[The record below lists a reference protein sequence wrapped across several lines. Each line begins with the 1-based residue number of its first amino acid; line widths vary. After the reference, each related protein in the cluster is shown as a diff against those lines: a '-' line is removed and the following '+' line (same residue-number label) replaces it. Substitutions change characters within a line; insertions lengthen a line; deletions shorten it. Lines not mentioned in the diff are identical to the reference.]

1 MSFFSIQTGSHLVD
15 LGSVLLLLTC
25 FAIVAQRQL
34 STCVDLFVLQ
44 SIFLAMT
51 AALVAF
57 LTGIHHIYIA
67 AVLTIIIKVVIIPRV
82 LRQVIERSDVK
93 RETDMYVNVS
103 TGVLICGALVILAV
117 FVNQPFIALGF
128 LLTRDSLAIA
138 LAIILI
144 GFFLMI
150 VRKRAVTQVIG
161 FLVLENGLF
170 LGATAA
176 AYGMPL
182 IVELGI
188 FFDVL
193 VGAVVF
199 GVYSNQ
205 LQDIS
210 EGENKSEL
218 TTLEEK

>member
-1 MSFFSIQTGSHLVD
+1 MSLFSLLTSSHLVD

-25 FAIVAQRQL
+25 FAIVAQREL
-34 STCVDLFVLQ
+34 SVCVKFFVLQ
-44 SIFLAMT
+44 SVFLAMT
-51 AALVAF
+51 AAFVAF
-57 LTGIHHIYIA
+57 TTGIHHIYIA

-82 LRQVIERSDVK
+82 LKRVIERSDVK
-93 RETDMYVNVS
+93 RETDMYVNVP

-117 FVNQPFIALGF
+117 FVIQPFLEPGF
-128 LLTRDSLAIA
+128 LLTRDSLVIA
-138 LAIILI
+138 LAIMLI
-144 GFFLMI
+144 GFFIMI
-150 VRKRAVTQVIG
+150 VRKRAITQVIG
-161 FLVLENGLF
+161 FLVMENGLF

-176 AYGMPL
+176 ASGMPL

-193 VGAVVF
+193 VGALVF

-205 LQDIS
+205 LQDITES
-210 EGENKSEL
+210 ADTSEL

>member
-1 MSFFSIQTGSHLVD
+1 M
-15 LGSVLLLLTC
+15 LLLLTC

-34 STCVDLFVLQ
+34 STCVDFFVLQ
-44 SIFLAMT
+44 SIFLAVT

-82 LRQVIERSDVK
+82 LRQVIDRSDVK
-93 RETDMYVNVS
+93 RETDMYVNIP

-144 GFFLMI
+144 GFFIMI

-193 VGAVVF
+193 VGALVF

-205 LQDIS
+205 LQDVS
-210 EGENKSEL
+210 EGEGRSEL

>member
-1 MSFFSIQTGSHLVD
+1 
-15 LGSVLLLLTC
+15 VLLLLTC

-51 AALVAF
+51 AALVAY
-57 LTGIHHIYIA
+57 LTGIHHIYIGA
-67 AVLTIIIKVVIIPRV
+67 ALTIIIKVVIIPRV
-82 LRQVIERSDVK
+82 LKQVIERSDVK
-93 RETDMYVNVS
+93 RETDMYVNVP

-144 GFFLMI
+144 GFFIMI

>member
-1 MSFFSIQTGSHLVD
+1 MSLFSIQTGSHLVD

-34 STCVDLFVLQ
+34 STCVDFFVLQ

-67 AVLTIIIKVVIIPRV
+67 AVLTIIIKVIIIPRV

-93 RETDMYVNVS
+93 RETDMYVNVP

-150 VRKRAVTQVIG
+150 VRKRAVPQVIG

-210 EGENKSEL
+210 EGEDASKL

>member
-1 MSFFSIQTGSHLVD
+1 MSLFSIQTGSHLVD

-34 STCVDLFVLQ
+34 STCVDFFVLQ
-44 SIFLAMT
+44 SIFLAVT

-67 AVLTIIIKVVIIPRV
+67 AVLTIIIKVIIIPRV
-82 LRQVIERSDVK
+82 LKQVIERSDVK
-93 RETDMYVNVS
+93 RETDMYVNVP

-144 GFFLMI
+144 GFFIMI

-193 VGAVVF
+193 VGALVF

-210 EGENKSEL
+210 EGEDRSEL
-218 TTLEEK
+218 AKLEDR

>member
-1 MSFFSIQTGSHLVD
+1 MSLFSIQTGSHLVD

-34 STCVDLFVLQ
+34 STCVDFFVLQ

-57 LTGIHHIYIA
+57 LTGIHHIYFA

-93 RETDMYVNVS
+93 RETDMYVNVP

-193 VGAVVF
+193 VGALVF

-210 EGENKSEL
+210 EGEDTSKL

>member
-1 MSFFSIQTGSHLVD
+1 VSFFSIQTGSHLVD

>member
-1 MSFFSIQTGSHLVD
+1 VSLFSIQTGSHLVD

-34 STCVDLFVLQ
+34 STCVDFFVLQ
-44 SIFLAMT
+44 SIFLAVT

-93 RETDMYVNVS
+93 RETDMYVNVP

-144 GFFLMI
+144 GFFIMI

-193 VGAVVF
+193 VGALVF

-210 EGENKSEL
+210 EGEDKREL
-218 TTLEEK
+218 KTLEEK

>member
-1 MSFFSIQTGSHLVD
+1 VSFFSIQTGSHLVD

-93 RETDMYVNVS
+93 RETDMYVNVP

>member
-1 MSFFSIQTGSHLVD
+1 VSLFSIQTSSHFVD

-34 STCVDLFVLQ
+34 SVCVNIFALQ
-44 SIFLAMT
+44 SVFLAIT

-57 LTGIHHIYIA
+57 LTGIHHIYLA
-67 AVLTIIIKVVIIPRV
+67 AVLTIVIKVIIIPRV

-93 RETDMYVNVS
+93 QETDMYVNVP
-103 TGVLICGALVILAV
+103 TAVLICGALVILAV
-117 FVNQPFIALGF
+117 FVVQPFLEPSF
-128 LLTRDSLAIA
+128 LLTRDSLVIA
-138 LAIILI
+138 LATMLI
-144 GFFLMI
+144 GFFIMI
-150 VRKRAVTQVIG
+150 IRKRAITQVIG
-161 FLVLENGLF
+161 FLVMENGLF

-193 VGAVVF
+193 VGALVF

-205 LQDIS
+205 LQDIT
-210 EGENKSEL
+210 ERTETRGL
-218 TTLEEK
+218 TILEEE

>member
-1 MSFFSIQTGSHLVD
+1 M
-15 LGSVLLLLTC
+15 LLLLTC

-34 STCVDLFVLQ
+34 STCVDFFVLQ
-44 SIFLAMT
+44 SIFLAVT
-51 AALVAF
+51 AALVAY

-67 AVLTIIIKVVIIPRV
+67 AVLTIIIKVIIIPRV
-82 LRQVIERSDVK
+82 LKQVIERSDVK
-93 RETDMYVNVS
+93 RETDMYVNVP

-144 GFFLMI
+144 GFFIMI
-150 VRKRAVTQVIG
+150 VRKRAVTQIIG

-193 VGAVVF
+193 VGALVF

-210 EGENKSEL
+210 EDEDRSEL

>member
-1 MSFFSIQTGSHLVD
+1 
-15 LGSVLLLLTC
+15 VLLLLTC

>member
-1 MSFFSIQTGSHLVD
+1 
-15 LGSVLLLLTC
+15 
-25 FAIVAQRQL
+25 VAQRQL
-34 STCVDLFVLQ
+34 STCVDFFVLQ
-44 SIFLAMT
+44 SVFLAMT
-51 AALVAF
+51 AALVAL

-82 LRQVIERSDVK
+82 LKQVIERSDVK
-93 RETDMYVNVS
+93 RETDMYVNVP
-103 TGVLICGALVILAV
+103 TAVLICGALVILAV

-193 VGAVVF
+193 VGALVF

-210 EGENKSEL
+210 EGKDTSEL
-218 TTLEEK
+218 AKLED